1 MLKYILKRI
10 RAKWQVLLMLVP
22 FFALFFLFTV
32 YPVCRSIF
40 YSFTNYDVFSPPQFI
55 GFKNYVTLFSDDPI
69 FVKAFG
75 NTIVFAVVTGPI
87 GYLLSLIVA
96 WFINDCGRKMRWILT
111 FVFYAP
117 ALSGSA
123 ITIFTYLFSADR
135 HGLINS
141 MLINIGII
149 NEPVA
154 WFKNPVYM
162 LGTVMVVQLWMSLG
176 TGFLAFVAG
185 LQGISKS
192 LYEAGAVD
200 GIKNKWQEM
209 WFITLSSLRPQLMF
223 GAVMQITSSFAVSD
237 ICMNLC
243 GFPSVEYAAET
254 IVTHLKDYG
263 LVRFEF
269 GYASAIA
276 TVLFAIMIITNEIVQ
291 FFLRR
296 VGE

>member
-1 MLKYILKRI
+1 M
-10 RAKWQVLLMLVP
+10 
-22 FFALFFLFTV
+22 
-32 YPVCRSIF
+32 
-40 YSFTNYDVFSPPQFI
+40 
-55 GFKNYVTLFSDDPI
+55 
-69 FVKAFG
+69 
-75 NTIVFAVVTGPI
+75 
-87 GYLLSLIVA
+87 
-96 WFINDCGRKMRWILT
+96 
-111 FVFYAP
+111 
-117 ALSGSA
+117 
-123 ITIFTYLFSADR
+123 
-135 HGLINS
+135 
-141 MLINIGII
+141 
-149 NEPVA
+149 
-154 WFKNPVYM
+154 
-162 LGTVMVVQLWMSLG
+162 
-176 TGFLAFVAG
+176 
-185 LQGISKS
+185 SKS

-209 WFITLSSLRPQLMF
+209 WFITLPSLRPQLMF

-291 FFLRR
+291 FLLRR